1 MGFSV
6 YGNVTKTAKTLV
18 DNSEK
23 GMTAGELKQLLKV
36 EVKEPLLRLFRR
48 KQLYREKMSLV
59 YVYFTEETFERRKQ
73 MLFRRVQEAESVDGL
88 ENLRG
93 ELLAHELKA
102 AVIIFF
108 SLLDEKQRRLYAG
121 LESLKQGYGGDS
133 RIAELLG
140 LDSHTVAKGRQEV
153 LNQDFEIERV
163 RREGGGRTPVKKTP
177 EVIARIEELMKYETA
192 GDPIT
197 GLKWTRK
204 TTEKIAEEL
213 ESIGIMVS
221 ANTAGKLLKK
231 LGFSLRDNR
240 KKNRTWEQ
248 KQITQGSAATQ

>member
-6 YGNVTKTAKTLV
+6 YGNVTKTVKTLV

-221 ANTAGKLLKK
+221 ANTAGKLQKK
-231 LGFSLRDNR
+231 LGFSLRVNR

>member
-1 MGFSV
+1 MRTAVFSTELLRSFLDEHKIATLSELKETLGTKVDMTVFRKLRELTYRTSYSHRGLYYTLDEITRFNNQGLWFYRSVGFSV
-6 YGNVTKTAKTLV
+6 FGNVTKTAKTLV

-48 KQLYREKMSLV
+48 KQLYREKMPLV

-73 MLFRRVQEAESVDGL
+73 MLLRRVQDAESVDGL

-140 LDSHTVAKGRQEV
+140 LDSHTVAKGRQEL

-163 RREGGGRTPVKKTP
+163 RREGGGRTPVKK
-177 EVIARIEELMKYETA
+177 KH
-192 GDPIT
+192 
-197 GLKWTRK
+197 RK
-204 TTEKIAEEL
+204 
-213 ESIGIMVS
+213 
-221 ANTAGKLLKK
+221 
-231 LGFSLRDNR
+231 
-240 KKNRTWEQ
+240 
-248 KQITQGSAATQ
+248 

>member
-1 MGFSV
+1 
-6 YGNVTKTAKTLV
+6 
-18 DNSEK
+18 
-23 GMTAGELKQLLKV
+23 MTAGELKQLLKV

-48 KQLYREKMSLV
+48 KQLYREKMPLV

-73 MLFRRVQEAESVDGL
+73 MLLRRVQDAESVDGL

-140 LDSHTVAKGRQEV
+140 LDSHTVAKGRQEL

-163 RREGGGRTPVKKTP
+163 RREGGGRTPVKK
-177 EVIARIEELMKYETA
+177 KH
-192 GDPIT
+192 
-197 GLKWTRK
+197 RK
-204 TTEKIAEEL
+204 
-213 ESIGIMVS
+213 
-221 ANTAGKLLKK
+221 
-231 LGFSLRDNR
+231 
-240 KKNRTWEQ
+240 
-248 KQITQGSAATQ
+248 